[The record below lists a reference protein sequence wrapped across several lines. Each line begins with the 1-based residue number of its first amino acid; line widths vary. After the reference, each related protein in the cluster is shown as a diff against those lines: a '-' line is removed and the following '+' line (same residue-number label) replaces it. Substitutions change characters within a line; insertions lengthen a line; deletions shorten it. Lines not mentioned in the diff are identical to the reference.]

1 MRLLSEK
8 ELSLLDEDPIRSF
21 LDFDRLLR
29 QAYVPDDTEPDP
41 DSMALYCAYM
51 EAFIREFGV
60 PLADAGD
67 GEADLRERYYGL
79 RQSANLLIAQ
89 YQVRIARQAAQ
100 ERRRMTLGDDVKLR
114 IYGHLRAVLDAIDAL
129 EMEPQTKRSLT
140 SEITRFAESVNAD
153 RPDMNRFTEIFF
165 RLAGAMRRGVKNV
178 QPSLD
183 RVEKIAGIMDV
194 ARERRQT
201 EAEALPALGL
211 GAQEADLRRLRAVG

>member
-60 PLADAGD
+60 PLAGD
-67 GEADLRERYYGL
+67 GESDDLRERYYGL

-100 ERRRMTLGDDVKLR
+100 ERRRVTLGEDVKLR
-114 IYGHLRAVLDAIDAL
+114 IYAHLRAVLDAADAL
-129 EMEPQTKRSLT
+129 EMEPQTKRGLT
-140 SEITRFAESVNAD
+140 TEITRFAESVNAD
-153 RPDMNRFTEIFF
+153 RPDTSRFTEIFF

-183 RVEKIAGIMDV
+183 RIEKIAGIIEV
-194 ARERRQT
+194 ARERRQA
-201 EAEALPALGL
+201 EMEALPGVGGPAK
-211 GAQEADLRRLRAVG
+211 EAEFRRLRAVG